1 MQIRN
6 SDVNLFIVWVTDTLF
21 VFAHIIRSNWI
32 RECAKPLFVEF
43 KSKLKLKL
51 KPTPN
56 TEIVSEMVKVL
67 INELYFVLTFQLKVM
82 KKNSFIITKHR

>member
-1 MQIRN
+1 MWIC
-6 SDVNLFIVWVTDTLF
+6 LLCGLTDTLF

-43 KSKLKLKL
+43 KSKLKL

-82 KKNSFIITKHR
+82 KKK